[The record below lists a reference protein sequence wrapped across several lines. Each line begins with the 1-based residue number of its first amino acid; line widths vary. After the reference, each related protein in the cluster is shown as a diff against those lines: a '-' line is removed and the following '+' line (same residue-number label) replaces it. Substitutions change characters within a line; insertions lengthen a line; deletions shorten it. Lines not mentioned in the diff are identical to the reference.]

1 MFTSRDSPIVETIS
15 SASDFSRIF
24 PSVGAINT
32 TVFLIKKN
40 TQKGEKVDFENSESK
55 IVILVPDCAVF
66 PVVRFAGIPVF
77 SFYSAVHVQTA
88 DSLN

>member
-40 TQKGEKVDFENSESK
+40 TQKGEKVDFENSES
-55 IVILVPDCAVF
+55 
-66 PVVRFAGIPVF
+66 
-77 SFYSAVHVQTA
+77 
-88 DSLN
+88 